1 MMRREQLT
9 KVEKSTIFSLR
20 EQARQLLLKLPP
32 EVALEIYIN
41 IVRSEKNV

>member
-1 MMRREQLT
+1 MMKKEPLEN
-9 KVEKSTIFSLR
+9 VEKSTILSLR
-20 EQARQLLLKLPP
+20 EQARRLLLKLPP